1 MPPIATTPTHDLGA
15 ARNEWCN
22 AALYK
27 PHDTVERGDFIFR
40 AGVSATDVY
49 IVRSGRVKIFQLN
62 NKGKETLLWFC
73 APGEVFGVSELC
85 RGVPRR
91 VYAQA
96 SERSEI
102 VAVGREDFVRFL
114 ASHPD
119 KALAL
124 IDLLSSRLRGLGSF
138 LEGVATADVSQRVTM
153 LLRHLGERHG
163 RRAGDGVFIDMA
175 ITHQEMADMIGTTRQ
190 SVTTALNGLKRQGLL
205 FCHNRRMRL
214 AGKLFVNA

>member
-1 MPPIATTPTHDLGA
+1 MLPMATSFLHGA
-15 ARNEWCN
+15 ARNEWCT
-22 AALYK
+22 ATLYK

-40 AGVSATDVY
+40 AGVSAKDVY
-49 IVRSGRVKIFQLN
+49 ILRSGRVKIFQLN

-85 RGVPRR
+85 QGVPRR

-96 SERSEI
+96 SERSEVI
-102 VAVGREDFVRFL
+102 AVDREEFVRFL

-124 IDLLSSRLRGLGSF
+124 IDLLSSRLRCLGFF
-138 LEGVATADVSQRVTM
+138 LEGIATADVSQRVTM
-153 LLRHLGERHG
+153 LLRHLGERYG
-163 RRAGDGVFIDMA
+163 RRAGNEIFIDMA

-190 SVTTALNGLKRQGLL
+190 SVTTVLNELKRQGLL
-205 FCHNRRMRL
+205 YCNNRRMRIT
-214 AGKLFVNA
+214 GKLLVNA